1 MKTSTSGLLEDE
13 RKGHGVKDR
22 LNNENCPFQQA
33 HMEGVWE
40 KIAEV
45 MGTLQKKK
53 CMGEI
58 TRIQINRLVIEQHI
72 V

>member
-1 MKTSTSGLLEDE
+1 MKTSASGFLEDE

-22 LNNENCPFQQA
+22 LNKEHGPFQQA

-40 KIAEV
+40 KIGEV
-45 MGTLQKKK
+45 TETSQKKK

-58 TRIQINRLVIEQHI
+58 TRIQMNRLVMEQNI